1 MTKNS
6 NENQSSATQASQDQ
20 VQNVV
25 NLKKEKS
32 DENQNLQATVK
43 KEGKLKK
50 DTQITKEKMEP
61 ETI

>member
-1 MTKNS
+1 MNS

-20 VQNVV
+20 VQNVD